1 MFKLNNSHPRE
12 EVFATHVE
20 NGEDKWTRPKRYLW
34 LIKYNEE
41 LQTVAIEECGEFHS
55 SKGEHKYPLY
65 KCGYPF
71 FLDGCVCAYCVAE
84 NEATAESRVIDMILG
99 SLRVKHRFLEECS
112 AIRYSKADGRENA
125 MVGEYYDE
133 DGRPWVPYA
142 TRVALDEKKREEEK
156 RAE

>member
-1 MFKLNNSHPRE
+1 MLKHDK
-12 EVFATHVE
+12 
-20 NGEDKWTRPKRYLW
+20 DKWTRPKRYLW
-34 LIKYNEE
+34 LIKYNGE
-41 LQTVAIEECGEFHS
+41 LQTVAFENCGEFHS
-55 SKGEHKYPLY
+55 SRKEDDRKYSLY

-84 NEATAESRVIDMILG
+84 NERTAEDRVINMILG
-99 SLRVKHRFLEECS
+99 SLEAKHRFLEECA

-142 TRVALDEKKREEEK
+142 TRVALNEK
-156 RAE
+156 RSKK